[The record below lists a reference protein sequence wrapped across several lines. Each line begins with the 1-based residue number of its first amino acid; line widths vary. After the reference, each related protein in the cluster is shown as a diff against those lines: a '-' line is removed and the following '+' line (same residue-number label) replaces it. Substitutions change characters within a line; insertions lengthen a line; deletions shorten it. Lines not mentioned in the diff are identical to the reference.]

1 MRSSILIFETGTDD
15 HSMGFAWMEKAAKS
29 GNAEAMHDVAVMI
42 NNGQGVTQSLSIAR
56 HWCLRACDQN
66 HEAAKHYLTE
76 LNVILARKEREEQAV
91 ADAIVARQLARRIA
105 REEGGGQSD
114 Y

>member
-1 MRSSILIFETGTDD
+1 
-15 HSMGFAWMEKAAKS
+15 MEKAAKS

-42 NNGQGVTQSLSIAR
+42 NNGQGVKQSLSIAR

-66 HEAAKHYLTE
+66 HAAAKSYLTE

-91 ADAIVARQLARRIA
+91 ADAIVARQLAQRIA
-105 REEGGGQSD
+105 REEGGGQAD